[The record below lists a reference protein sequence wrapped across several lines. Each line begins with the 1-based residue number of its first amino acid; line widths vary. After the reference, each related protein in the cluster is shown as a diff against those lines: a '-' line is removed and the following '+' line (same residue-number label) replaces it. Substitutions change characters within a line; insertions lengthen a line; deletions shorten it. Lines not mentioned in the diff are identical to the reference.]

1 MHSVSVKVH
10 ADNISSPP
18 SRQPPNMSTPPRV
31 VIDSPRSVRSPPRS
45 PRLSGLL
52 FALRDVIGNDPDDA
66 PEEDG
71 DTSFGDSENWS
82 SSLPTLTNPIGF
94 GHYSQPDDIE
104 SDGVRSS
111 ESTTIPFDEDS
122 LVPSPSLDQ
131 NSSSLFAP
139 PGDISNSVDHS
150 GSPLTAFSG
159 DLGEDDTLS
168 LPLTSSQ
175 DIPSTPTIEATQS
188 SPDAIQRLDI
198 SSTTTAQ
205 FNDLLSP
212 VELSSLRLSIFSNRA
227 ANPSPATDGDSID
240 SGYADAWKGP
250 ASLLMSPPRS
260 PSLSST
266 FDLLASP
273 FRPPSSHILSPRLS
287 AFIGRSPSSPF
298 NTEFPDNREEGE
310 PTDLSL
316 DSPDDFLRPGPE
328 ENEVE
333 NSPQKIPFFEPEDS
347 ARIPITELCEDEEE
361 GEVEVEDEEE
371 EEAQLDSYGHTSVWD
386 AEGGPTA
393 VFVGSED
400 PIRNQVIDAI
410 RRISST
416 PTHFLTTSREMPFS
430 NEELEAES
438 SHFSDDE
445 DDVPKISTFT
455 QDNAFEEESLQSED
469 NPELDSTAHLAY
481 LQSPPADDTL
491 HSLYDVYSAFA
502 PPRDIV
508 ADSIRNAGM
517 SPPSSPRRSVEPL
530 LRSNSSTPA
539 SSLRERVFTPPPHQ
553 YSRARSSA
561 VADSPT
567 SLSSPI
573 TSLDSGRASPLSA
586 RSESRSSR
594 CPDSPNEQEIEVSRK
609 IPFGFRHSFSF
620 GRSSKSF
627 LISNRASRNASRTPV
642 EPVEEEENTT
652 GNPPSNSS
660 ANRLK
665 PLRLSTI
672 LSKTLSHPTS
682 SRMSNSYRMSGNL
695 NRASL
700 SSTNVPSTNVLPRN
714 PMLSS
719 ARSSLIPSHLCHA
732 TLDSRNRTPSLLTD
746 DLNHLANFD
755 SPQSAP
761 VAFNHSWPVSP
772 PSDHTKTVHRSSSRL
787 SEPSY
792 PVDEDEEED
801 DTIPRS
807 HDPYDETIRRSVLV
821 PPHTAPASRTGPAAR
836 PSMFAIAT
844 PRPTLMFA
852 IASDDVEQVRQVLES
867 GDAGPNDSV
876 GPQSALAFA
885 LTNDQLTHKIDIV
898 KTLLAY
904 GADPSVLKNPELQPR
919 RRRSSELDEDAIAR
933 ETQASKNLFDE
944 MDHATRYYVE
954 RADAAH
960 TRRTSALIFRSFFRP
975 LTRVRYEI
983 VGQDRALEQLFRVLS
998 IHSRELS
1005 VTPIVVLLCGPSG
1018 HGKSLLARKFGS
1030 LLDVPTH
1037 TVNMTTLRSTRD
1049 LWQSFSMSPHETPT
1063 TCTLAEF
1070 LINNEGKRCVVVLDE
1085 IEKTDDEKALWSLL
1099 VPWEH
1104 GRCSFEA
1111 NSRPID
1117 VRNVIWLGTS
1127 NIGHDLVFQHRD
1139 ACKHPEELMTREEYV
1154 DLMGLL
1160 RPRVSE
1166 RLGASV
1172 LSRVT
1177 TVLPFVSFTTDEKKA
1192 ISSEALY
1199 QLGGEAVLTLS
1210 PQVVESVVN
1219 TALANY
1225 SAEEGARSL
1234 YRAVS
1239 NQLVDII

>member
-1 MHSVSVKVH
+1 
-10 ADNISSPP
+10 
-18 SRQPPNMSTPPRV
+18 MSTPPRV

-71 DTSFGDSENWS
+71 DASFGDSENWS

-111 ESTTIPFDEDS
+111 ESTTIPFNEDS

-445 DDVPKISTFT
+445 DDVPKFSTFT

-586 RSESRSSR
+586 RSDTRSSR

-620 GRSSKSF
+620 GRSSKSS
-627 LISNRASRNASRTPV
+627 LISNRASRNASRAPV
-642 EPVEEEENTT
+642 DPVEEEQKTA

-665 PLRLSTI
+665 PLRLLSYVWKSKPRISFIYKCTI
-672 LSKTLSHPTS
+672 NQCLATKPHGKVF
-682 SRMSNSYRMSGNL
+682 SGL
-695 NRASL
+695 HVALAQS
-700 SSTNVPSTNVLPRN
+700 PF
-714 PMLSS
+714 
-719 ARSSLIPSHLCHA
+719 SSLQQAQVSYPLIFAMRPLIQEIELRHS
-732 TLDSRNRTPSLLTD
+732 
-746 DLNHLANFD
+746 
-755 SPQSAP
+755 P

-1225 SAEEGARSL
+1225 SAEEGVGWTWAVPATDLRIRSCQS
-1234 YRAVS
+1234 RCVIDS
-1239 NQLVDII
+1239 S